1 MIGAGEIVVL
11 AILVLALYV
20 ALRPLRRR
28 LEKRFARVFRRR
40 PRRGRGQVVVL
51 ERRRDGT
58 FEREDADG
66 G

>member
-1 MIGAGEIVVL
+1 MIGAGEIVFL

-28 LEKRFARVFRRR
+28 LETRFARTLRRGT
-40 PRRGRGQVVVL
+40 RRGRGRVVVL
-51 ERRRDGT
+51 ERRRDGS
-58 FEREDADG
+58 FERENADG

>member
-1 MIGAGEIVVL
+1 MIGAGEIVFL
-11 AILVLALYV
+11 AIFVLALYA

-28 LEKRFARVFRRR
+28 LEARFARTLRRR
-40 PRRGRGQVVVL
+40 TRRGRGRVVVL
-51 ERRRDGT
+51 ERRRDGK